1 MSELEITR
9 AEQTAAILEG
19 RGESSFM
26 GATTVISV
34 RLPVI
39 QEAEIQAFAKKANKT
54 RNAMISILLD
64 VGMEAVRSHLSEET
78 AEEIRRSIVIEEGGE

>member
-39 QEAEIQAFAKKANKT
+39 
-54 RNAMISILLD
+54 
-64 VGMEAVRSHLSEET
+64 
-78 AEEIRRSIVIEEGGE
+78 